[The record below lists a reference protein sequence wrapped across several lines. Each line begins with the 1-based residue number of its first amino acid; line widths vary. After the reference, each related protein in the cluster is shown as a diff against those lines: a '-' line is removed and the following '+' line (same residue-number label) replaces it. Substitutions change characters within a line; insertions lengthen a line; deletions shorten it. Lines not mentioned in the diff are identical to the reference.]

1 MLYLSSHFG
10 LGYAPWEVQRA
21 AWAASGASWME
32 KEWMCAGGCVGADA
46 CVGAGETP
54 LSAAAPGQ
62 VRQRPGPNSEPK
74 TGCSALAWAVRDL
87 EEREREKK
95 KTQRPVGLWVP
106 QRWRRKS
113 QYSPGIPCFCRS
125 CCGGFLR
132 EDSLVEVRE
141 MPVTKYQSE
150 SPNEAGNTWLVGWMI
165 STGWYLKT
173 RENTMSHHSRKH
185 HLGAQQAAARVPP
198 RCPPRG
204 CSDPTSAL
212 PLRSPGTHRPAS
224 CQLSPSR
231 GVQPHCVD
239 GSPMH
244 DLHFD
249 MRGVKGQTA
258 ERGSRQCG
266 ADGLGRLPTAGSDGR
281 FPAGQPPPAHG
292 DQEHPPRYLRP
303 SLQIVFFTETLNAKE
318 QTPSVS
324 NRLYA
329 AMFCPRLQVFLP
341 LENREELA
349 GRGGRLSWCRSSWK
363 LPWLLEHCALPRA
376 RGPSSARTTSHQPWM
391 YRRAAEAPAL
401 RIDVTEENK
410 NKCPLAQKCLL
421 VSIKSICDLA

>member
-106 QRWRRKS
+106 QRRRRKS

-185 HLGAQQAAARVPP
+185 HRGRQQASAPGPPPAAPLPPRSSDGLLLLPGTWRPRHRGVSGNGPRRSGLAARWPDLPAAARCWGV
-198 RCPPRG
+198 
-204 CSDPTSAL
+204 
-212 PLRSPGTHRPAS
+212 PLRTTARFKMSNT
-224 CQLSPSR
+224 
-231 GVQPHCVD
+231 
-239 GSPMH
+239 
-244 DLHFD
+244 DLF
-249 MRGVKGQTA
+249 
-258 ERGSRQCG
+258 
-266 ADGLGRLPTAGSDGR
+266 
-281 FPAGQPPPAHG
+281 
-292 DQEHPPRYLRP
+292 
-303 SLQIVFFTETLNAKE
+303 
-318 QTPSVS
+318 
-324 NRLYA
+324 
-329 AMFCPRLQVFLP
+329 P
-341 LENREELA
+341 LEVWNSEAYTYTEN
-349 GRGGRLSWCRSSWK
+349 GRW
-363 LPWLLEHCALPRA
+363 A
-376 RGPSSARTTSHQPWM
+376 
-391 YRRAAEAPAL
+391 
-401 RIDVTEENK
+401 
-410 NKCPLAQKCLL
+410 
-421 VSIKSICDLA
+421 

>member
-106 QRWRRKS
+106 QRRRRKS

-185 HLGAQQAAARVPP
+185 HRGRQQASAPGPPPAAPLPP
-198 RCPPRG
+198 R
-204 CSDPTSAL
+204 SPTGYSSSSSSPA
-212 PLRSPGTHRPAS
+212 PDGHGTQASPGTDLGALVSRPAGLAARRPDLPAPAR
-224 CQLSPSR
+224 CRGAPSR
-231 GVQPHCVD
+231 TTACFKTSD
-239 GSPMH
+239 T
-244 DLHFD
+244 DLLP
-249 MRGVKGQTA
+249 A
-258 ERGSRQCG
+258 EVRDSE
-266 ADGLGRLPTAGSDGR
+266 
-281 FPAGQPPPAHG
+281 AH
-292 DQEHPPRYLRP
+292 
-303 SLQIVFFTETLNAKE
+303 A
-318 QTPSVS
+318 
-324 NRLYA
+324 YA
-329 AMFCPRLQVFLP
+329 
-341 LENREELA
+341 ED
-349 GRGGRLSWCRSSWK
+349 
-363 LPWLLEHCALPRA
+363 
-376 RGPSSARTTSHQPWM
+376 
-391 YRRAAEAPAL
+391 RRWA
-401 RIDVTEENK
+401 
-410 NKCPLAQKCLL
+410 
-421 VSIKSICDLA
+421 